1 MTYRTGGVKITVK
14 TSFANN
20 IISSFRCYNQ
30 SQFTLL
36 ITHCA
41 AVPRRPARGELR
53 ERGGDHGLFGEVMQT
68 VAHEGNSALALRMS
82 YPDEYKSGIMN
93 IHNTSLRSFALE
105 CLLK

>member
-1 MTYRTGGVKITVK
+1 
-14 TSFANN
+14 
-20 IISSFRCYNQ
+20 
-30 SQFTLL
+30 
-36 ITHCA
+36 
-41 AVPRRPARGELR
+41 
-53 ERGGDHGLFGEVMQT
+53 MQT

>member
-1 MTYRTGGVKITVK
+1 MTYRTAGVKITVK

-53 ERGGDHGLFGEVMQT
+53 ERGGDHGLLGEGKPWLMKKMEPCPCECPT
-68 VAHEGNSALALRMS
+68 LTGISA
-82 YPDEYKSGIMN
+82 
-93 IHNTSLRSFALE
+93 
-105 CLLK
+105 